1 MWCTVLRKGALN
13 SEIEHPCVR
22 CTMATLS
29 ASGPGS
35 GKTPFFPYIK
45 DGNSTGRNR
54 SPRMRWLFL
63 AGVVLFSSLA
73 VAQNAPQVTGVD
85 PDSGK
90 VNDTVTV
97 SGSNLG
103 KATVSSVF
111 LSDEKNDYKAV
122 IVEQSDDKITMK
134 VPQVKPG
141 DYNVSVQVGDKLFIK
156 PVKFKVE
163 Q

>member
-1 MWCTVLRKGALN
+1 
-13 SEIEHPCVR
+13 
-22 CTMATLS
+22 MATVS
-29 ASGPGS
+29 ASGPGF
-35 GKTPFFPYIK
+35 GKFLLFPNK
-45 DGNSTGRNR
+45 RKRNTTDGCGNAYK
-54 SPRMRWLFL
+54 RWVIL
-63 AGVVLFSSLA
+63 AGVILFSSLA

-85 PDSGK
+85 PASGK
-90 VNDTVTV
+90 VSDTVTV

-103 KATVSSVF
+103 KASVSSVF
-111 LSDEKNDYKAV
+111 LSDDKNDYKAA
-122 IVEQSDDKITMK
+122 IVDQSDDKITMK

>member
-1 MWCTVLRKGALN
+1 M
-13 SEIEHPCVR
+13 
-22 CTMATLS
+22 MATLS
-29 ASGPGS
+29 AGGPGF
-35 GKTPFFPYIK
+35 GKTLLFS
-45 DGNSTGRNR
+45 STKHGTNTERRRNLYK
-54 SPRMRWLFL
+54 RWVFL
-63 AGVVLFSSLA
+63 AGVILFSSLA

-85 PDSGK
+85 PASGK
-90 VNDTVTV
+90 VSDTVTV

-103 KATVSSVF
+103 KASVSSVF
-111 LSDEKNDYKAV
+111 LSDEKNDYKAT
-122 IVEQSDDKITMK
+122 IVDQSDDKITMK

>member
-1 MWCTVLRKGALN
+1 
-13 SEIEHPCVR
+13 
-22 CTMATLS
+22 MATLS
-29 ASGPGS
+29 ASGPRFGKAPLSSNTRNSKKCSRSGS
-35 GKTPFFPYIK
+35 APL
-45 DGNSTGRNR
+45 
-54 SPRMRWLFL
+54 RWLLL
-63 AGVVLFSSLA
+63 AGVILFSSMA

-85 PDSGK
+85 PESGK

-111 LSDEKNDYKAV
+111 LSDDKNDYKAV
-122 IVEQSDDKITMK
+122 IVEQSDDKIKMK
-134 VPQVKPG
+134 VPQVKAG

>member
-1 MWCTVLRKGALN
+1 MMATHSAGEPGFGNIPLSSNTKNGTNNNRGKNLRK
-13 SEIEHPCVR
+13 
-22 CTMATLS
+22 
-29 ASGPGS
+29 
-35 GKTPFFPYIK
+35 
-45 DGNSTGRNR
+45 
-54 SPRMRWLFL
+54 RWMFL
-63 AGVVLFSSLA
+63 AGVILFSSLA

-85 PDSGK
+85 PASGK

-111 LSDEKNDYKAV
+111 LSDDKSDFKAT
-122 IVEQSDDKITMK
+122 IVDQGEDKITMK

>member
-1 MWCTVLRKGALN
+1 
-13 SEIEHPCVR
+13 
-22 CTMATLS
+22 MAILS
-29 ASGPGS
+29 AGGPGIS
-35 GKTPFFPYIK
+35 KFLSSSKAANHREIKQAGKICKQWVIF
-45 DGNSTGRNR
+45 
-54 SPRMRWLFL
+54 
-63 AGVVLFSSLA
+63 AGLVLFSSLA

-85 PDSGK
+85 PASGK

-103 KATVSSVF
+103 KASVSSVY
-111 LSDEKNDYKAV
+111 LSDDKNDYKAA
-122 IVEQSDDKITMK
+122 IQDQSDDKITMK

>member
-1 MWCTVLRKGALN
+1 
-13 SEIEHPCVR
+13 
-22 CTMATLS
+22 MATLS
-29 ASGPGS
+29 ANGRGF
-35 GKTPFFPYIK
+35 GTIPFFSNTEK
-45 DGNSTGRNR
+45 RTNTKRNDT
-54 SPRMRWLFL
+54 MYKKWVFL
-63 AGVVLFSSLA
+63 AGVILFSSLA

-85 PDSGK
+85 PASGK
-90 VNDTVTV
+90 VSDTVTV

-103 KATVSSVF
+103 KATVSSVY
-111 LSDEKNDYKAV
+111 LSDEKNDYKAT
-122 IVEQSDDKITMK
+122 IVDQGDDKITMK

>member
-1 MWCTVLRKGALN
+1 M
-13 SEIEHPCVR
+13 
-22 CTMATLS
+22 MATLS
-29 ASGPGS
+29 ASGPEF
-35 GKTPFFPYIK
+35 GKTPLLFDKKNRKIT
-45 DGNSTGRNR
+45 DRVRSTYKH
-54 SPRMRWLFL
+54 WAIL
-63 AGVVLFSSLA
+63 AGLILFSSIA
-73 VAQNAPQVTGVD
+73 IAQNAPQVTGVD

-97 SGSNLG
+97 SGNNLG
-103 KATVSSVF
+103 KASVSSVF
-111 LSDEKNDYKAV
+111 LSDDKNDYKAA
-122 IVEQSDDKITMK
+122 IVDQSDDKITMK